1 MSDGPAKRIR
11 VQFKLAALFVL
22 TAVVGAS
29 LALARLLAP
38 LDAQF
43 VDIFLVELA
52 PPFVVGVGVGLVC
65 RSRAQL
71 LTAPSVAAAIS
82 PLVLAAVAAM
92 YDPSILSPSAVSLA
106 ELLKWWAMAFV
117 LFFFVGAIPAL
128 AGSALGYWF
137 KRQCIVRSI

>member
-1 MSDGPAKRIR
+1 MLRSRSVQYCDIRGYNDHMSDGPAKRIR

-52 PPFVVGVGVGLVC
+52 PPL
-65 RSRAQL
+65 RSWRWSRARL
-71 LTAPSVAAAIS
+71 PFARTVANCAICGSGYLAPGIGRGCRDV
-82 PLVLAAVAAM
+82 
-92 YDPSILSPSAVSLA
+92 
-106 ELLKWWAMAFV
+106 
-117 LFFFVGAIPAL
+117 
-128 AGSALGYWF
+128 
-137 KRQCIVRSI
+137 